1 MRRILVPAVIS
12 AFLILILQTDTIRSQ
27 NNGLPRI
34 GNEFNRF
41 ISGLS
46 LPDKLTICGEE
57 LPIDEPEVRE
67 RAEREFYLLLQKP
80 GQVVLYLKRAAR
92 LFPMYEQKLKEAGLP
107 DDLKYLSVAESALFQ
122 ARSSAGAVGL
132 WQFMKGTGKQMGLV
146 IGPNVDERRHPEKST
161 DAALK
166 FLAQGYKKH
175 NSWALTLGG
184 YNMGFTGIGNRMTQQ
199 YGTDYFDLYLNE
211 ETSRFVF
218 RIAIIKELMSNPE
231 KYGYVI
237 PNHQLYKPH
246 KTKTVKVASI
256 SSLSDW
262 AVSQGTSY
270 KYVKVLNPWLLTKK
284 LPKHPDGK
292 MWEVK
297 IPA

>member
-12 AFLILILQTDTIRSQ
+12 VFLILILHNDTIRSQ
-27 NNGLPRI
+27 NTVPPRI
-34 GNEFNRF
+34 GNGFNSY

-46 LPDKLTICGEE
+46 LPATLTLCGEE
-57 LPIDEPEVRE
+57 LPLDEPEVRE

-92 LFPMYEQKLKEAGLP
+92 LFPMYEKKLKEAGLP

-132 WQFMKGTGKQMGLV
+132 WQFMKGTGEQMGLV
-146 IGPNVDERRHPEKST
+146 IGKNVDERRNPEKST

-166 FLAQGYKKH
+166 FLKQGYQKH
-175 NSWALTLGG
+175 NSWCLTLGG
-184 YNMGFTGIGNRMTQQ
+184 YNMGFTGIGNSMIQQ

-231 KYGYVI
+231 KYGYII
-237 PNHQLYKPH
+237 PKNQLYKPY
-246 KTKTVKVASI
+246 KTKTVEVTSI
-256 SSLSDW
+256 PNLSDW
-262 AVSQGTSY
+262 AISQGTTY
-270 KYVKVLNPWLLTKK
+270 KYVKILNPWLLTKK

-292 MWEVK
+292 KWAVK
-297 IPA
+297 IPE